1 MGDRK
6 GVRPGV
12 EKGTTIKT
20 SAAKARITGASKPEL
35 TEKQKEEIK
44 KKEVTNSIL
53 GLIRYKKELKSETVY
68 YLKSEVD
75 FNKVV
80 IELCKLDF
88 LSVEERNNFIN
99 NFTFNETSIRDF
111 KNAKDNYT
119 TKVFPLIR
127 HALFVANY
135 VIDGYNKKI
144 DILNKLNIP
153 GVGKQLSKIVV
164 AEGLDKNYEST
175 DVVLN
180 LDDISKNEYGKVI
193 IPNSVSNGINTKIN
207 LKKVSPQKTDSNGS
221 DLFQEIGKKINSNL
235 KKFIVENL
243 LNYNKDNKESYSID
257 DCSYNYAIQDI
268 KNLLKAGVGPRSFK
282 ERGVAKDVI
291 DFQNKMIELTKIY
304 NNCIKKVEEN
314 YTKLQEK
321 LKLEKSKNKDQY
333 IHLIEEEIKSNKNS
347 CIELEKERILKQLEE
362 EINKISDC
370 NNFEEVNKS
379 IDEIKKRLGE
389 IIKKINTGA
398 SMSEDTRTKTIQQD
412 AEHFAKKFNEIA
424 DICDS
429 YNFKLKFDE
438 NTNTFSKENKKV
450 LAAPAPAK
458 PSVIKSQEKLKKI
471 LEQYEERALDL
482 HNNSFQL
489 HKYKELTEELEKDIE
504 FIKLE
509 ERVEELEGQ
518 QRKLS
523 NNLKSNLK
531 EQNGIKESIKK
542 IEGKN
547 TDESKKEL
555 EDLKNKLD
563 KLSTEYNDI
572 SSRIQ
577 KNQTEQLEVNRQ
589 HANLLEQHGES
600 INKLNEDV
608 NSLKNQVKELSKAKN
623 KAEEEKKKLNDE
635 IEKINNQILS
645 LTGEEDDKGKIP
657 ELERQLKGL
666 QTNLDTTNANIEN
679 LENQIKEKN
688 NNLEERIATLEKS
701 STEYS
706 KQLKN
711 HGDRLNELENKIRT
725 QLETNKEEQ
734 NKIKGDIED
743 LIKQLGTDEGNEGL
757 KGRIT
762 ELEETQKTLE
772 KAQVN
777 LAEQLGKI
785 SFQISENQRIQ
796 SEVNDQ
802 INARLDELQEE
813 IKGLQEQVGKLSE
826 EKEKAEEERTKILGD
841 IETIKSQILGLKGK
855 DGDISKLKKKLEGEL
870 EGLKASLGKTDTRIG
885 NLEKQ
890 IKDKNDELE
899 NRIKKLEDSVSNH
912 GDRLTALES
921 NINKQLQTNKVEQDK
936 IKEDINKTNQE
947 INKLKKN
954 EEENKEQIEGLEN
967 RIKALEQAKQTLE
980 SEQSK
985 LAEQLGEISSKIQ
998 KNQTEQLKVNR
1009 QHEDLLKQQGE
1020 SINKLN
1026 EDVNSLKNQVDELSK
1041 AKEEAEEE
1049 KKKLNDKINEINNK
1063 ILSLTGGEDD
1073 KGNIP
1078 ELKKELEELQ
1088 GQLDTINTNIENL
1101 ENQIKEKNNNLEKR
1115 IAVLET
1121 SSKKYSEQLEDHENR
1136 LNELENNIKT
1146 QLDTNQ
1152 KEQNRIKENIEE
1164 LKKQLGTN
1172 EGNEGLKGRITAL
1185 EQAKQTLESKQD
1197 ELTEQLS
1204 DISSKIQ
1211 QNQE

>member
-6 GVRPGV
+6 VGRPGV
-12 EKGTTIKT
+12 EKGTIIKT
-20 SAAKARITGASKPEL
+20 PAAKPKPKPTLKVTPKPAAKATSTATVTPATTTRVGVTGASKPEL
-35 TEKQKEEIK
+35 TEKQKEETK
-44 KKEVTNSIL
+44 KKVTNSIL

-68 YLKSEVD
+68 YLESKVD

-88 LSVEERNNFIN
+88 LSVKERNEFIN
-99 NFTFNETSIRDF
+99 NFKFNETSIRDF
-111 KNAKDNYT
+111 DNAKSKYT
-119 TKVFPLIR
+119 AAVFPLIQ

-424 DICDS
+424 NSCNS
-429 YNFKLKFDE
+429 YNFKLEFDKD
-438 NTNTFSKENKKV
+438 TNTFSKKDKKV
-450 LAAPAPAK
+450 LGAPASAK
-458 PSVIKSQEKLKKI
+458 PSVIKNQEKLKKI
-471 LEQYEERALDL
+471 LEQYEERALDS

-518 QRKLS
+518 QKKLS
-523 NNLKSNLK
+523 NDLKNNLKQQ
-531 EQNGIKESIKK
+531 EEIKKSIKK
-542 IEGKN
+542 IEDKN

-577 KNQTEQLEVNRQ
+577 KNQKTQELLNNQIKEQLSAHETQLNKHKERIEK
-589 HANLLEQHGES
+589 LEGE
-600 INKLNEDV
+600 V
-608 NSLKNQVKELSKAKN
+608 NSLKTQQQTL
-623 KAEEEKKKLNDE
+623 EESLNTKQEEIEKKK
-635 IEKINNQILS
+635 
-645 LTGEEDDKGKIP
+645 
-657 ELERQLKGL
+657 
-666 QTNLDTTNANIEN
+666 
-679 LENQIKEKN
+679 
-688 NNLEERIATLEKS
+688 
-701 STEYS
+701 
-706 KQLKN
+706 
-711 HGDRLNELENKIRT
+711 
-725 QLETNKEEQ
+725 
-734 NKIKGDIED
+734 
-743 LIKQLGTDEGNEGL
+743 
-757 KGRIT
+757 
-762 ELEETQKTLE
+762 
-772 KAQVN
+772 
-777 LAEQLGKI
+777 
-785 SFQISENQRIQ
+785 
-796 SEVNDQ
+796 
-802 INARLDELQEE
+802 
-813 IKGLQEQVGKLSE
+813 
-826 EKEKAEEERTKILGD
+826 
-841 IETIKSQILGLKGK
+841 
-855 DGDISKLKKKLEGEL
+855 
-870 EGLKASLGKTDTRIG
+870 
-885 NLEKQ
+885 
-890 IKDKNDELE
+890 
-899 NRIKKLEDSVSNH
+899 
-912 GDRLTALES
+912 
-921 NINKQLQTNKVEQDK
+921 
-936 IKEDINKTNQE
+936 
-947 INKLKKN
+947 
-954 EEENKEQIEGLEN
+954 
-967 RIKALEQAKQTLE
+967 
-980 SEQSK
+980 
-985 LAEQLGEISSKIQ
+985 
-998 KNQTEQLKVNR
+998 
-1009 QHEDLLKQQGE
+1009 
-1020 SINKLN
+1020 
-1026 EDVNSLKNQVDELSK
+1026 
-1041 AKEEAEEE
+1041 
-1049 KKKLNDKINEINNK
+1049 
-1063 ILSLTGGEDD
+1063 
-1073 KGNIP
+1073 
-1078 ELKKELEELQ
+1078 
-1088 GQLDTINTNIENL
+1088 
-1101 ENQIKEKNNNLEKR
+1101 
-1115 IAVLET
+1115 
-1121 SSKKYSEQLEDHENR
+1121 
-1136 LNELENNIKT
+1136 
-1146 QLDTNQ
+1146 
-1152 KEQNRIKENIEE
+1152 
-1164 LKKQLGTN
+1164 
-1172 EGNEGLKGRITAL
+1172 
-1185 EQAKQTLESKQD
+1185 
-1197 ELTEQLS
+1197 
-1204 DISSKIQ
+1204 
-1211 QNQE
+1211 